1 MEQLVLLYTTDG
13 KKKMVQPFW
22 KSLAVYNKINH
33 VVLYDPTIPLLGIWL
48 SVSENICVHKYLY
61 MNVHS
66 SLFINRQELE
76 TTQCPSW

>member
-33 VVLYDPTIPLLGIWL
+33 VVLYDPTIPLLGI
-48 SVSENICVHKYLY
+48 
-61 MNVHS
+61 
-66 SLFINRQELE
+66 
-76 TTQCPSW
+76 